1 MTAEWCI
8 PPNRDA
14 ERPTQK
20 AASAL
25 GLWRV
30 TVLGAALGLVA
41 TAAPSL
47 AADHNDPVR
56 VQATGTTTGDPAPDI
71 ADIFAYYRGP
81 TGKPSSVV
89 LTLTWRVDP
98 LAELAFDPT
107 IRYGIHVDNDASF
120 SNLAEARGIGMGAE
134 FDIWIWFGKKKETAN
149 EWGVYLENVP
159 GLGGKKVAGDVGKV
173 LKPAP
178 GVQIMA
184 GLADDPFFFDLD
196 GFFAGLSVALGNPAG
211 DPAFPAGKR
220 SAISPFD
227 ATKVPRPFGF
237 VNTNDGFGR
246 TNAHFVAIEVP
257 AAAVLKGTDNNH
269 RDLHVWAT
277 TDGKVGRKTSGR
289 VTSP

>member
-8 PPNRDA
+8 PPNRDD
-14 ERPTQK
+14 ERPNRK
-20 AASAL
+20 GPSVL

-30 TVLGAALGLVA
+30 SLLGAALGLVA

-81 TGKPSSVV
+81 TGKPNSVV

-134 FDIWIWFGKKKETAN
+134 FDIWIWFGKKKGTAN

-211 DPAFPAGKR
+211 DPSFPAGKQNT
-220 SAISPFD
+220 ISPFD

-237 VNTNDGFGR
+237 VNTSDGFGR
-246 TNAHFVAIEVP
+246 TNVHFVAIEVP
-257 AAAVLKGTDNNH
+257 AAAVLKGTDQNH
-269 RDLHVWAT
+269 RDLHIWAT